1 MADSVENKKARIQA
15 SAQVHGAYLEPGQM
29 RLLIAFGGMVG
40 DQVEPLKQDVDELKQ
55 TVKKV

>member
-1 MADSVENKKARIQA
+1 
-15 SAQVHGAYLEPGQM
+15 M